1 MSDTGLTDT
10 GFSDTV
16 KIHTTNTIYTNT
28 VNTNTRYTNIDRC
41 PVPEPDG
48 DGKSAG
54 VFIGKRRNRD
64 REQGTGIRDQGTVS
78 ERGSRTQNRQ
88 DCELFKRVLTMGFLY
103 DTIKLRSSKI
113 FRNATRARH
122 IIVWATSANKIHV
135 HVNDIA
141 QTRIVG
147 VCAFFLSVPVETG
160 RM

>member
-1 MSDTGLTDT
+1 LTESAISDTDLSST

-64 REQGTGIRDQGTVS
+64 REQGTVS
-78 ERGSRTQNRQ
+78 ERGRRTQNRQ